1 MGGGGGFRE
10 DSVRVEVGVEKAFKN
25 NAPRVVHVKYL
36 LGLVEVNEIPQ
47 GSVPLSMTD
56 DVEVKGA
63 DT

>member
-1 MGGGGGFRE
+1 M
-10 DSVRVEVGVEKAFKN
+10 GVEKAFKN